1 MSGSQGVFTIDART
15 GVVEMNGSLDREEQ
29 SEVRLEIRAT
39 DDGNNTSYRSRLKPL
54 HSLTLWCMYDIVV
67 RVCLYVF

>member
-1 MSGSQGVFTIDART
+1 MSGSQGVFTIDTRT

-39 DDGNNTSYRSRLKPL
+39 DDGNNMSYRSRLTRL
-54 HSLTLWCMYDIVV
+54 HILTL
-67 RVCLYVF
+67 